1 MSPTA
6 KPTIELD
13 GSTLEGGGQ
22 LLRNAVALSA
32 LTHTPVRVPN
42 VRQGRDQPGLK
53 AQHAAGLAL
62 TAQISNARTEGIE
75 KGSQCVSFD
84 PSEGYIRAGEYEAD
98 PGTAGS
104 TMLLLQVSLPCLLFP
119 ERADGP
125 PAEQSSSS
133 LPNEERAENSSEQ
146 AASEGSEAIE
156 TIETG
161 VDAENMPALHSTL
174 TLRGGTNALNAPQAD
189 YAQHVLFP
197 FLNTHVLPSS
207 SSSSSNSTQHH
218 EALLR
223 MDIKKRGFYPHGGG
237 HLRVSI
243 PALPKGQT
251 LRAVTLTDR
260 GEVVNVKGI
269 VIVSGVIGL
278 RVASE
283 MRQNALTELHAL
295 SPELSS
301 LPKTQVD
308 IEIESNPRGRAGSS
322 IILLAYTSTGCVL
335 AGSALGSRGVRAAQ
349 TGKEAARELVR
360 QLQEGGCVDEWLQ
373 DQMIVFLALAKGRS
387 VVRTGRVTL
396 HTRTAIWVAERLTG
410 AKFEFK
416 ENVDGTEHSLIIC
429 EGIGLEGRL

>member
-1 MSPTA
+1 MSPTT

-32 LTHTPVRVPN
+32 LTHTPVRIPN
-42 VRQGRDQPGLK
+42 VRQSRDQPGLK
-53 AQHAAGLAL
+53 AQHSAGLAL

-75 KGSQCVSFD
+75 KGSQCVLFD
-84 PSEGYIRAGEYEAD
+84 PSEGHIHAGEYEAD

-104 TMLLLQVSLPCLLFP
+104 TMLLLQVSLPCLLF
-119 ERADGP
+119 AGLSQGP
-125 PAEQSSSS
+125 FEGCSS
-133 LPNEERAENSSEQ
+133 LMGEQ
-146 AASEGSEAIE
+146 RRE
-156 TIETG
+156 TRETR
-161 VDAENMPALHSTL
+161 LYRCSFL
-174 TLRGGTNALNAPQAD
+174 RLRGGTNALNAPQAD
-189 YAQHVLFP
+189 YAQQVLFP
-197 FLNTHVLPSS
+197 FLNAHVLPSS
-207 SSSSSNSTQHH
+207 SSASSNSTQHH

-223 MDIKKRGFYPHGGG
+223 MDIKQRGFYPHGGG
-237 HLRVSI
+237 YLRISV
-243 PALPKGQT
+243 PALLKGQT

-260 GEVVNVKGI
+260 GEVVSVKGI

-283 MRQNALTELHAL
+283 MRQNALSELRAL

-308 IEIESNPRGRAGSS
+308 IEIESNPNGRAGSS

-335 AGSALGSRGVRAAQ
+335 AGSALGSKGVRAAQ
-349 TGKEAARELVR
+349 TGKEAARGLVR

-387 VVRTGRVTL
+387 IVRTGRVTL
-396 HTRTAIWVAERLTG
+396 HTRTAIWVAERLTS
-410 AKFEFK
+410 AKFELK
-416 ENVDGTEHSLIIC
+416 ENVDGTEQSLIIC